1 MKEKRKYSYLLTLLL
16 IAFVLVNYTFIDSYL
31 NKNFVE
37 KEKETVFVSR
47 VIDGDTIVVGNE
59 SIRLL
64 GINTPERS
72 EFFYDEARIFLTKL
86 VVNQSVVLEKGRED
100 RDKYQRLLRYVFLN
114 DKNVNLE
121 LIKQGYANYY
131 FPTGFDQYSYKL
143 INAWKNCVN
152 RNVNLC
158 EKSDDVCANCV
169 KLSKFDYKNQ
179 RVFLRNECN
188 FGCELTNWQLKEE
201 GRKKFI
207 FPEFVLEQNSEVLIE
222 TGKGV
227 DAKNKLFWKDG
238 ENVWTKT
245 GDTLFLRDSND
256 KLVLWKKY

>member
-1 MKEKRKYSYLLTLLL
+1 MKQKTKYIWLFILLS
-16 IAFVLVNYTFIDSYL
+16 AAMVVMNYNFVDNYL
-31 NKNFVE
+31 NETLVEEE
-37 KEKETVFVSR
+37 KEIVFVDR

-64 GINTPERS
+64 GINTPERG
-72 EFFYDEARIFLTKL
+72 EFFYDEAKGFLTEL

-114 DKNVNLE
+114 DKNVNSE
-121 LIKQGYANYY
+121 LVEQGYANYY

-152 RNVNLC
+152 EKVNLC
-158 EKSDDVCANCV
+158 SRSENVCANCV
-169 KLSKFDYKNQ
+169 KLSKFDYKNEE
-179 RVFLRNECN
+179 VVLKNECN
-188 FGCELTNWQLKEE
+188 FGCELTDWQLKEE

-207 FPEFVLEQNSEVLIE
+207 FPEFVLEKNSEVLIE
-222 TGKGV
+222 TGESV
-227 DAKNKLFWKDG
+227 DTKNKLFWEDG

-245 GDTLFLRDSND
+245 GDTLFLRDD
-256 KLVLWKKY
+256 EGKLVLWKRY